1 MNDGAIWTECIEGEG
16 QPCSTP
22 EVCTPVYNREFPVWN
37 GFVRLLSNLMRGWA
51 GKSGSDRMSTS
62 ANDVALKDL
71 LEAISQRNGN
81 VAKLWQS
88 FVVRLNPHLADR
100 RAATAGTIEVGSKEL
115 VMEVFRN
122 SHHDYSVK
130 GYGDR
135 VAQSFGQIYL
145 CLDDG
150 PEYARQSKVANEV
163 IQSITTKE
171 SFNLALEASLAA
183 IASLPSPNKFHIA
196 DLGEITEKVL
206 ADICRVWF
214 GLPDEISVVRG
225 NWRLDATPP
234 ARCPGD
240 WVLPGNYM
248 IRPDPDDDTIR
259 LGQAQGQ
266 LLRKAV
272 NDFVARRRAKPPG
285 STISG
290 ALFREFPNPADDDFL
305 ARTIVGIMIG
315 FLPTVQF
322 NLLSVVSS
330 WWEVEL
336 FRKLQHEWQNA
347 RERDP
352 YLRAC
357 EVLEKPLK
365 QTMQKQP
372 VPPAVWR
379 TAIKPHKLDG
389 QNVNVGDRIWINI
402 AKATREDL
410 SNGVTDVFAVFGGDR
425 HAQHHPTHA
434 CPGYRAAMGV
444 LLGSIAGLMEAN

>member
-1 MNDGAIWTECIEGEG
+1 
-16 QPCSTP
+16 
-22 EVCTPVYNREFPVWN
+22 
-37 GFVRLLSNLMRGWA
+37 
-51 GKSGSDRMSTS
+51 MSTS
-62 ANDVALKDL
+62 ANEVALKDL
-71 LEAISQRNGN
+71 LEAINQRKGN

-88 FVVRLNPHLADR
+88 LVARLNPHLADR
-100 RAATAGTIEVGSKEL
+100 GGTTAGTIEVGSKKL

-122 SHHDYSVK
+122 SHYDYSVK

-150 PEYARQSKVANEV
+150 PEYTRQSKVANEV

-183 IASLPSPNKFHIA
+183 IASLRNPGKFEIG
-196 DLGEITEKVL
+196 DLGEVTQKVL
-206 ADICRVWF
+206 ADICRVWLN
-214 GLPDEISVVRG
+214 LPDEISVAPG
-225 NWRLDATPP
+225 SYLYLDSTPP
-234 ARCPGD
+234 ARCPGHFIF
-240 WVLPGNYM
+240 PGRYM
-248 IRPDPDDDTIR
+248 ITPDPDNETTQ

-266 LLRKAV
+266 LIRKAV
-272 NDFVARRRAKPPG
+272 NDFVARGRAKPPG
-285 STISG
+285 SAISG
-290 ALFREFPNPADDDFL
+290 SLFREFPDSADNDFL

-315 FLPTVQF
+315 FLPTVEF
-322 NLLSVVSS
+322 SLISAVSS
-330 WWEVEL
+330 WWEVE

-365 QTMQKQP
+365 QTMQKWP
-372 VPPAVWR
+372 VPGAVWR
-379 TAIKPHKLDG
+379 TAIKQHKLDG

-402 AKATREDL
+402 AKATEEDL
-410 SNGVTDVFAVFGGDR
+410 SKGVTDVFAIFGGDR
-425 HAQHHPTHA
+425 HAKDHPTHA